1 MPMGTTHRRLNT
13 AISVPLAAGAL
24 WLKWDAGYIVS
35 LLAGFHFAT
44 YFMNPDLDLNSL
56 GYKSWGWL
64 RFIWWPYQKVLA
76 HRCFLSHFPVIST
89 LLRIIYLLWFPALL
103 VLLLGASVRAAARE
117 SLADWLPVL
126 GPFLLVFVLGMIL
139 SDSLHAIFD
148 TSSTEL
154 KTLFRGSR
162 RRKRSPNFFDHH
174 NQPTPGWANR
184 GHSHDRRSRR

>member
-24 WLKWDAGYIVS
+24 WLKWDSGYIVS

-64 RFIWWPYQKVLA
+64 RFIWWPYQKMLA

-89 LLRIIYLLWFPALL
+89 ILRIIYLLWT
-103 VLLLGASVRAAARE
+103 SVRAAAWE
-117 SLADWLPVL
+117 TLFDWFPVL
-126 GPFLLVFVLGMIL
+126 GPYLVVFILGMIF
-139 SDSLHAIFD
+139 SDTLHAIFD

-154 KTLFRGSR
+154 KTFFRGTR
-162 RRKRSPNFFDHH
+162 RRGNSRNFFAHH
-174 NQPTPGWANR
+174 QQETPGWANR
-184 GHSHDRRSRR
+184 RRAGRR

>member
-13 AISVPLAAGAL
+13 ALSVPLAAGTL
-24 WLKWDAGYIVS
+24 WLKWDAGFVVS
-35 LLAGFHFAT
+35 LLAGYHFAT

-89 LLRIIYLLWFPALL
+89 LLRVLYLLWFPALL
-103 VLLLGASVRAAARE
+103 LLVFGGSVQAAARD
-117 SLADWLPVL
+117 AIFDWFPVTW
-126 GPFLLVFVLGMIL
+126 PFLLVFVIGMII

-154 KTLFRGSR
+154 KRLFRGSR
-162 RRKRSPNFFDHH
+162 RRKRARDRDENFFEHH
-174 NQPTPGWANR
+174 NQAPPAWAYR
-184 GHSHDRRSRR
+184 RTRSR

>member
-13 AISVPLAAGAL
+13 ALSVPLAAGTL
-24 WLKWDAGYIVS
+24 WLKWDAGFVVS
-35 LLAGFHFAT
+35 LLAGYHFAT

-89 LLRIIYLLWFPALL
+89 LLRVIYLLWFPALL
-103 VLLLGASVRAAARE
+103 LLVFGGSVQAAARD
-117 SLADWLPVL
+117 AIFDWFPVTW
-126 GPFLLVFVLGMIL
+126 PFLLVFVIGMII

-154 KTLFRGSR
+154 KRLFRGSR
-162 RRKRSPNFFDHH
+162 RRKRARDENFFEHH
-174 NQPTPGWANR
+174 NQAPPAWAYR
-184 GHSHDRRSRR
+184 RTRSR

>member
-13 AISVPLAAGAL
+13 AISVPMVAGAL
-24 WLKWDAGYIVS
+24 WLKWDAGFIVS

-89 LLRIIYLLWFPALL
+89 LLRIIYLLWFP
-103 VLLLGASVRAAARE
+103 VLLLLLLGSSVRAAARDTIF
-117 SLADWLPVL
+117 DWFPLL
-126 GPFLLVFVLGMIL
+126 GPFLFVFVIGMIL
-139 SDSLHAIFD
+139 SDSLHALFD
-148 TSSTEL
+148 TSGTEL
-154 KTLFRGSR
+154 KMFFRGTR
-162 RRKRSPNFFDHH
+162 RRNHSHNFFAHH
-174 NQPTPGWANR
+174 HQATPGWATRRN
-184 GHSHDRRSRR
+184 GRRSSRR